1 MKIKIFLQRLLT
13 TCFFIGYIP
22 FAPGT
27 WASLAAIALWL
38 VLPWQVFFLRLVLV
52 VVMFF
57 TGIFAAEAVEKRI
70 GEFDPPYI
78 VIDEVVGMWLT
89 LLFVGPVRFPQDLGL
104 ILIAFVLFR
113 FFDITKF
120 KPIAKLELIGGGFG
134 IMVDDVLAAC
144 FAGIIIR
151 LGLLIL

>member
-1 MKIKIFLQRLLT
+1 MKVKSFGQRLLAT
-13 TCFFIGYIP
+13 FGFIGYIP

-27 WASLAAIALWL
+27 WASVAGAAVWVVI
-38 VLPWQVFFLRLVLV
+38 PWQNFVLRLMLVIAFFFL
-52 VVMFF
+52 
-57 TGIFAAEAVEKRI
+57 GIFAAEATEKRI

-89 LLFVGPVRFPQDLGL
+89 LLFAGPVQFPQDLGL

-113 FFDITKF
+113 FFDITKI
-120 KPIAKLELIGGGFG
+120 KPIARLELIGGGFG
-134 IMVDDVLAAC
+134 IMIDDVLAAC

-151 LGLLIL
+151 IGMLIL